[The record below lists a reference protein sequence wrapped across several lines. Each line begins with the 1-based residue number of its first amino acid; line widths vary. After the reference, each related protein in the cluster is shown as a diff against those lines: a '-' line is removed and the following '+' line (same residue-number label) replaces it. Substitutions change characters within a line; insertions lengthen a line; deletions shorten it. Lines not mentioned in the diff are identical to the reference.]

1 MIQKTVRYILLA
13 VALVC
18 AFILATRL
26 MTPEDTWLCVD
37 GAWVKHGNPSAPMP
51 QTGCGSG
58 ELDSMIRVQSPTPG
72 QAVQSP
78 LVITGQA
85 RGTWFFE
92 ASFPVRLVKKDGTEI
107 ASGIATAQSDWMT
120 EEFVPF
126 SATLTFASDVEQEA
140 ELVLVK
146 DNPSGLPEN
155 DDERRMPVRVMNQNT
170 MAVKIFLG
178 SSVLNP
184 NAMDCSLVYPL
195 VRIVE
200 KSQAVGRAALEELL
214 KGASQAEKEQGYF
227 SSLNSGVALESLKIE
242 NRVAYAAFDEALER
256 AVGGSCRVS
265 AIRAQIV
272 ETLKQFSGV
281 DSVVISIDG
290 RTEDILQP

>member
-1 MIQKTVRYILLA
+1 MNKKIVRYILLV

-18 AFILATRL
+18 AFILAARL
-26 MTPEDTWLCVD
+26 MTPEDTRL
-37 GAWVKHGNPSAPMP
+37 
-51 QTGCGSG
+51 
-58 ELDSMIRVQSPTPG
+58 LDPMIRVQSPTPG

-120 EEFVPF
+120 QEFVPF

-140 ELVLVK
+140 ELVLMK

-242 NRVAYAAFDEALER
+242 NRVAYAAFDEALEQ